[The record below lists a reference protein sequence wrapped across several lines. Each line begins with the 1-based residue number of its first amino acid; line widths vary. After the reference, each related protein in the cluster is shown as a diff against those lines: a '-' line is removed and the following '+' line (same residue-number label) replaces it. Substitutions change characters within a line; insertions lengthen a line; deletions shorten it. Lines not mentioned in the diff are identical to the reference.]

1 MATYADQTLDRT
13 PPTLNAREKEHVL
26 VMQDESIFHTNEYHR
41 RSWLAQDQ
49 QLIRKK
55 GHGRVVHVSD
65 FISETISWLK
75 LSDNQIADQLKLP
88 VEQCLATFE
97 ARKITYPGKGF
108 DPWWDLCHR
117 RDFRLK
123 KLSWEYCRP

>member
-65 FISETISWLK
+65 FISETIS
-75 LSDNQIADQLKLP
+75 
-88 VEQCLATFE
+88 
-97 ARKITYPGKGF
+97 
-108 DPWWDLCHR
+108 
-117 RDFRLK
+117 
-123 KLSWEYCRP
+123 